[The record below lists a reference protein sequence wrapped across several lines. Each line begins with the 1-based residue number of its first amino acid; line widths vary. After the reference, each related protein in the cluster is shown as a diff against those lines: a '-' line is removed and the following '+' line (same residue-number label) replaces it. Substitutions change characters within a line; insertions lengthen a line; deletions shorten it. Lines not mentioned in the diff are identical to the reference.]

1 MAIAPPFQ
9 LHLRM
14 QHMFLIL
21 LLISKYLSVPKL
33 EYVYLVNPETKLIR
47 YAFKYFNV

>member
-1 MAIAPPFQ
+1 
-9 LHLRM
+9 
-14 QHMFLIL
+14 MFLIL

-47 YAFKYFNV
+47 GTLSNISRLPAKHMVLRLL